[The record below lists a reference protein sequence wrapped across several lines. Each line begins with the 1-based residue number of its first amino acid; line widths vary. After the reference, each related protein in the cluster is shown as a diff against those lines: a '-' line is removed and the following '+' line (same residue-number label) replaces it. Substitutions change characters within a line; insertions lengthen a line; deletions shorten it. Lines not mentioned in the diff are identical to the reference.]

1 MSLTAP
7 HGVAATRSVGGAV
20 TALPAAGPR
29 PAERVGR
36 CRECARAVSTS
47 AMDGPVPTRCRQ
59 CRRAAQARYHVRS
72 AIRVYREI
80 GDTALADVLA
90 RLVELERR

>member
-1 MSLTAP
+1 
-7 HGVAATRSVGGAV
+7 
-20 TALPAAGPR
+20 
-29 PAERVGR
+29 
-36 CRECARAVSTS
+36 
-47 AMDGPVPTRCRQ
+47 
-59 CRRAAQARYHVRS
+59 VRS